1 MKNMIIGI
9 LLDLI
14 KVSIVAAG
22 VSYFV
27 VNRYIPEIKPQV
39 MVVRTTDVQKGITDL
54 RSTDQ
59 QKLLAERSMRLKQ
72 LIVDAADRGIVVV
85 DADAVLRAPDDA
97 FLTLPDLPNLPPI
110 PTMRPHSQAE
120 RPAAPQ
126 MGAAP
131 QAQGQQLPSLPLL
144 PNQQPD

>member
-22 VSYFV
+22 VSYFI
-27 VNRYIPEIKPQV
+27 VNRYLPEIKPQV

-54 RSTDQ
+54 RNPDQ

-72 LIVDAADRGIVVV
+72 LIVDATERGIVVV

-97 FLTLPDLPNLPPI
+97 FLTLPDLPNLPVI
-110 PTMRPHSQAE
+110 PPVGPRSQAE
-120 RPAAPQ
+120 PPAPPQ
-126 MGAAP
+126 VGAAP
-131 QAQGQQLPSLPLL
+131 QAQGQQRPSLPLL
-144 PNQQPD
+144 TNQQPD

>member
-27 VNRYIPEIKPQV
+27 VKRYIPEIKPQV

-54 RSTDQ
+54 RNPDQ
-59 QKLLAERSMRLKQ
+59 QKLLAERSLRLKQ
-72 LIVDAADRGIVVV
+72 LIVDATDRGIVVV

-110 PTMRPHSQAE
+110 PPMRPDSQAE

-131 QAQGQQLPSLPLL
+131 QAQGQQRPSLPFL